1 MKVIYLKFWVRENV
15 LIKFIFR
22 ISLYVEMCMSVYVY
36 IKYNVVLVF
45 KVIVDMI
52 YFC

>member
-1 MKVIYLKFWVRENV
+1 MKVIYLIFWVRENV
-15 LIKFIFR
+15 LIKFIVR